1 MASLLRAAIA
11 GIAIAVVCAIVVSAR
26 GPAPREIRLV
36 ARDMSYPRDAQP
48 GPNPPL
54 RVRPRETIRVVL
66 QNDDSGMRHDFTI
79 PDWDVQT
86 PVVRAGATAA
96 VVFRAPARGVALYSC
111 TPHAGVMKGT
121 ITVE

>member
-1 MASLLRAAIA
+1 M
-11 GIAIAVVCAIVVSAR
+11 VVSAR

-36 ARDMSYPRDAQP
+36 ARDMRYHLDAQP
-48 GPNPPL
+48 GVNPAL
-54 RVRPRETIRVVL
+54 RVRPGETIRVVL

-86 PVVRAGATAA
+86 TVIRAGATAS
-96 VVFRAPARGVALYSC
+96 VVFRAPARGVAFYSC
-111 TPHAGVMKGT
+111 TPHASVMKGT